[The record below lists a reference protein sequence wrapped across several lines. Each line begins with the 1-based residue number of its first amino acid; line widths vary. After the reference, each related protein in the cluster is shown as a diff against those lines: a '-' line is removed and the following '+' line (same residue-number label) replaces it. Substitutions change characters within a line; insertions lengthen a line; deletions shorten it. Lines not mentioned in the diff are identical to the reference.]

1 MEPKVLIAAK
11 SLMFGAVAKLCCRT
25 LSQIQATANG
35 RIRSVASVPRN
46 DWEASTTAT
55 IELPS
60 PDQLFARPYTYA
72 LLRAR
77 WFPPRKN
84 LALLKAILD

>member
-1 MEPKVLIAAK
+1 M
-11 SLMFGAVAKLCCRT
+11 
-25 LSQIQATANG
+25 
-35 RIRSVASVPRN
+35 
-46 DWEASTTAT
+46 

-72 LLRAR
+72 LLRAH

-84 LALLKAILD
+84 FALLKAIFDRVQTLPSSTLSRRERIAPLSARMRFRRGTTGICGGNRKKTLDPE